1 MTEAAANAI
10 DAKAARVDVELKTH
24 FDDKA
29 ISFHNDGPP
38 MSEEQFS
45 DYHVIA
51 RSSKSRGTGIGFAGI
66 GAKVYLA
73 AWDRTAMRTETSDGN
88 AALGSEMYVKNGKL
102 KATYTDSAMRKR
114 GTLYRVSLKPDD
126 YAYLE
131 KNAHGL
137 ISDAFDPAIS
147 GKLAVTLNG
156 RRIKPWNPRRGLKKS
171 FTVTAQGE
179 KFRVLLSVTEDDM
192 EAKKLHV
199 QYHVSGKVIS
209 TKRPDWIPEVKPEYA
224 RRIHAYVD
232 AVANSQHLNLNKTGF
247 KAGTSRAVGLMFKEV
262 DRRVYDVLK
271 NEGYVDGDPMRK
283 FERTSLTRFFER
295 LFKDPKYAFL
305 NPNARGGRGPGSGPG
320 AGGAGGGGPG

>member
-1 MTEAAANAI
+1 M
-10 DAKAARVDVELKTH
+10 
-24 FDDKA
+24 
-29 ISFHNDGPP
+29 
-38 MSEEQFS
+38 
-45 DYHVIA
+45 
-51 RSSKSRGTGIGFAGI
+51 
-66 GAKVYLA
+66 
-73 AWDRTAMRTETSDGN
+73 
-88 AALGSEMYVKNGKL
+88 
-102 KATYTDSAMRKR
+102 
-114 GTLYRVSLKPDD
+114 
-126 YAYLE
+126 
-131 KNAHGL
+131 
-137 ISDAFDPAIS
+137 
-147 GKLAVTLNG
+147 
-156 RRIKPWNPRRGLKKS
+156 
-171 FTVTAQGE
+171 
-179 KFRVLLSVTEDDM
+179 
-192 EAKKLHV
+192 
-199 QYHVSGKVIS
+199 IS